1 MSEETDKTTP
11 EEKPVAPKPATKI
24 PAPKKQPFQP
34 FGGKNNHFNSSKS
47 GNPSNRGKSFKGG
60 GVKKGK

>member
-1 MSEETDKTTP
+1 MSEETEKPTP
-11 EEKPVAPKPATKI
+11 EEQPATPKPVTKPV
-24 PAPKKQPFQP
+24 APKKQPFQP